1 VPQAH
6 PQTANDG
13 NEEATMQNLW
23 GPAVDA
29 ELHYRRAQLGRLGT
43 SPARRRRARR
53 TVGVAGGSR
62 PRNP

>member
-1 VPQAH
+1 
-6 PQTANDG
+6 
-13 NEEATMQNLW
+13 MQNLW